1 MRRERSQ
8 SRTGRAPVDVA
19 SKAPSSGPAVL
30 PDVLFPESPA
40 PDIADAAE
48 TTDEDEEEV
57 TPQRAGSLALFYDC
71 LIVFQWILTAKDMT
85 THI

>member
-8 SRTGRAPVDVA
+8 SRGTGRVNADSG
-19 SKAPSSGPAVL
+19 SKPPLSAPAVL

-48 TTDEDEEEV
+48 TTDDEEEEV
-57 TPQRAGSLALFYDC
+57 TPQRAGSTMPNSLR
-71 LIVFQWILTAKDMT
+71 
-85 THI
+85 